1 MQLMGEPRSIGE
13 HIDCLARL
21 TGAPLVFID
30 QVRSLFAS
38 KGISLESEAQPF
50 VQALEQAFRREEN
63 IRASSH
69 AANHHLSR
77 IRENFRKVGKA
88 YVEQLSQFR
97 RMQSSLQKQ
106 SRKLRGKP
114 TKNSSL
120 ARTRVTISG
129 DHRTFVTRPVR
140 EQLPMVPGP
149 KEMQ

>member
-1 MQLMGEPRSIGE
+1 MSREMQLMGEPRSIGE

-21 TGAPLVFID
+21 TGAPLEFID

-88 YVEQLSQFR
+88 YVAQLSQLR
-97 RMQSSLQKQ
+97 HMQSSLQKK

-114 TKNSSL
+114 TK
-120 ARTRVTISG
+120 TRVTISG